1 MTVRIEPGK
10 TSVVYIKSHNHPIN
24 IYNTQFQPIPK
35 SVKNSVAA
43 KLAFGVPVPQIYRDL
58 RSTLGGREQ
67 SSESEPLSK
76 THLITKKNIT
86 DIKRVM
92 SYGRRLHPDDSTST
106 YLLVK
111 KLEKEAFNSVV
122 VYKPQGETTV
132 IGPKSYDDMN
142 KKKQF
147 FCNWNTNKAAT

>member
-1 MTVRIEPGK
+1 MTVRTESGK

-35 SVKNSVAA
+35 SVKTSCAV
-43 KLAFGVPVPQIYRDL
+43 KLAFGVPVPQIYRDI

-67 SSESEPLSK
+67 RSESEPLSK

-86 DIKRVM
+86 DMKRVM

-111 KLEKEAFNSVV
+111 KLEKESFNRFV

-132 IGPKSYDDMN
+132 TGPKSYDDIDIKN
-142 KKKQF
+142 IF
-147 FCNWNTNKAAT
+147 L

>member
-35 SVKNSVAA
+35 LVKNSVAA

-67 SSESEPLSK
+67 SSESEPLWK
-76 THLITKKNIT
+76 THLKTKKNIT
-86 DIKRVM
+86 DIKREV
-92 SYGRRLHPDDSTST
+92 SYGRR
-106 YLLVK
+106 
-111 KLEKEAFNSVV
+111 
-122 VYKPQGETTV
+122 
-132 IGPKSYDDMN
+132 
-142 KKKQF
+142 
-147 FCNWNTNKAAT
+147 